1 MNARFLKLEKLYVS
15 GALIGLLAGAALFG
29 ACSSE
34 ENNEPKRPVI
44 TGGTGGG
51 GTGGTAGTAGT
62 GGSTAGTGGT
72 LGDAGPDGSGSD
84 ATAPCVY
91 DAGPTGCVAC
101 PVAPGDFL
109 KQCSAAFCSRFDNSR
124 ITGFDGSLPPLP

>member
-1 MNARFLKLEKLYVS
+1 MNSRFSRFDKLYVS
-15 GALIGLLAGAALFG
+15 GALIGLVAGAALFG

-34 ENNEPKRPVI
+34 ENAEPRRPVV

-51 GTGGTAGTAGT
+51 GTGGSAGT

-84 ATAPCVY
+84 ATAPCV

-101 PVAPGDFL
+101 PVEPADFL
-109 KQCSAAFCSRFDNSR
+109 KQCSNSQCSRFDNSR
-124 ITGFDGSLPPLP
+124 IRGFDGSLPPLP

>member
-1 MNARFLKLEKLYVS
+1 LIMIASISRSQKLHVS
-15 GALIGLLAGAALFG
+15 GALIGLVAGVALFG

-34 ENNEPKRPVI
+34 ENAEPQRPIV

-51 GTGGTAGTAGT
+51 GS
-62 GGSTAGTGGT
+62 GGSAGSGGNTAGTGGT

-84 ATAPCVY
+84 ASAPCSY

-101 PVAPGDFL
+101 PVEPLDFL
-109 KQCSAAFCSRFDNSR
+109 KQCSNSVCSRFDNSR
-124 ITGFDGSLPPLP
+124 IRGFDGSLPPLP